1 MRENSFM
8 KKIEITRNWDKRVEI
23 INMSKKGV

>member
-8 KKIEITRNWDKRVEI
+8 EKIEIRRNWDKRVEI